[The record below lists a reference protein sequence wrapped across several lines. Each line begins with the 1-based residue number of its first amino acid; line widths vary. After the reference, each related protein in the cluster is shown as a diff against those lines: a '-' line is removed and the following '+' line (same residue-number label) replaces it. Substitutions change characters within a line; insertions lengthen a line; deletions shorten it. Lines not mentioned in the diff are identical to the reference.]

1 MNKKELKTQLEILE
15 IKMAQK
21 EDECNQADEELR
33 EAKYRAIEL
42 DEELG
47 KLENEY
53 EYLKKIFDEKEE

>member
-53 EYLKKIFDEKEE
+53 EHLKKIFDEKEE

>member
-1 MNKKELKTQLEILE
+1 MNKKELETQLEILE
-15 IKMAQK
+15 FKMAQK
-21 EDECNQADEELR
+21 EEECNQADEELR